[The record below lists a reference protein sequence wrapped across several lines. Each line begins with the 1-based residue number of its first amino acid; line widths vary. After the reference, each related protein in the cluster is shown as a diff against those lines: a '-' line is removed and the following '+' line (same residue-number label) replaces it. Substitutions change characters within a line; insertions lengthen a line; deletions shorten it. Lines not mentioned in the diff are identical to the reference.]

1 MSESNTG
8 NPPILDQII
17 AQTLEALSQDTAFSQ
32 DAVELLSE
40 LAKSGHLVN
49 FEQVVS
55 ALSTNEEQ

>member
-55 ALSTNEEQ
+55 ALSTSEEQ

>member
-1 MSESNTG
+1 MSQSNTG